1 MSDSSADVSQS
12 HPLHATDRDL
22 IDRLLACDSP
32 GDGDLVDLARLLIR
46 YEGFPGADDL
56 QQDMQRLLSLWS
68 LSRDQL
74 NGRVRALWAS
84 GFRPGPAVSDTVG
97 SGFDTSEAADS

>member
-1 MSDSSADVSQS
+1 MPDSPSESTQS
-12 HPLHATDRDL
+12 HPLHGTDRDL
-22 IDRLLACDSP
+22 IDRLLACEAP
-32 GDGDLVDLARLLIR
+32 GDSELTELARLLIR

>member
-12 HPLHATDRDL
+12 HPLYATDRDL
-22 IDRLLACDSP
+22 IDRLLACESP

-68 LSRDQL
+68 LSREQL
-74 NGRVRALWAS
+74 NGQVRALWAR
-84 GFRPGPAVSDTVG
+84 GVRPGQAASDSVG
-97 SGFDTSEAADS
+97 SGFDTSEVAES